1 MFLSFKKSKENFDY
15 NLLITVRSKNISFA
29 LFLEEEDRNKIIYT
43 SSVVSKGPEEIL
55 NSIDFGLKKIVSEAL
70 IDISTGKNVAKIS
83 SATVVLSSDMYESY
97 IKDLVI
103 EKDQPF
109 ILTKDQFNKAIEK
122 HAEVINAEKAG
133 KLVLERDVTNV
144 TINGYSLKNPFNK
157 KVNKLAVS
165 FYASFVDEK
174 LIENIEQTI
183 KKNLHISKIT
193 FKTHTLNKF
202 NVIRNAFLNVAN
214 YISID
219 VAENYTDVF
228 IVENNGL
235 IYRKMFNSGYQNF
248 IDEISEKCSANPQIV
263 ASEIRMYALGELKN
277 TCKPEIE
284 QNIIDQKKKWLNLFI
299 SEIVDKEGMNIPSRI
314 FLTTNKKISDIF
326 VQTLIELEAKK
337 VIFRNEKDVML
348 INCENK
354 HFAKYVVYK
363 DGVESDI
370 FTTIN
375 TINFTG

>member
-1 MFLSFKKSKENFDY
+1 MFLSFKKSNENFDY

-29 LFLEEEDRNKIIYT
+29 LFLEEADKNKIIYT
-43 SSVVSKGPEEIL
+43 SSVASKGSEEIL

-70 IDISTGKNVAKIS
+70 VDISTGGKVAKIKK
-83 SATVVLSSDMYESY
+83 AQVVLSSDMYESY

-165 FYASFVDEK
+165 FYASFVEEK
-174 LIENIEQTI
+174 LIESIEQTI
-183 KKNLHISKIT
+183 KKNVHISKIS

-219 VAENYTDVF
+219 VTENYTDIF
-228 IVENNGL
+228 IVENNSL
-235 IYRKMFNSGYQNF
+235 VYRKMFNSGYQNF
-248 IDEISEKCSANPQIV
+248 IDEISEKCSMNPQIV
-263 ASEIRMYALGELKN
+263 ESEIKMSTLGELKN

-284 QNIIDQKKKWLNLFI
+284 QGILEQKKKWLNLFI
-299 SEIVDKEGMNIPSRI
+299 SEIVDKEGLNIPSRI
-314 FLTTNKKISDIF
+314 FLATNKKVSDIF
-326 VQTLIELEAKK
+326 TQTLSDPEAKK
-337 VIFRNEKDVML
+337 LIFRNEKDLML

-354 HFAKYVVYK
+354 HFTKYVVYK

>member
-15 NLLITVRSKNISFA
+15 NLLITIRSKKISFA
-29 LFLEEEDRNKIIYT
+29 LFSETEDKSNIIYT
-43 SSVVSKGPEEIL
+43 SSIASKSSDEIL
-55 NSIDFGLKKIVSEAL
+55 SSIDIGLKKIVSEAL
-70 IDISTGKNVAKIS
+70 VDLSTGGKVAKIKT
-83 SATVVLSSDMYESY
+83 AVVVLSSDMYESY

-165 FYASFVDEK
+165 FYASFIEEK

-183 KKNLHISKIT
+183 RKNIHISKIS

-219 VAENYTDVF
+219 VVENYTDVF
-228 IVENNGL
+228 IVENNSL

-248 IDEISEKCSANPQIV
+248 IDEISEKCSMNPQIV
-263 ASEIRMYALGELKN
+263 ESEIKMSTLGELKN

-284 QNIIDQKKKWLNLFI
+284 QGILDQKKKWLNLFI
-299 SEIVDKEGMNIPSRI
+299 SEIVDKEGINIPSRI
-314 FLTTNKKISDIF
+314 FLTTNKKVSDIF
-326 VQTLIELEAKK
+326 IQTLTDADAKK
-337 VIFRNEKDVML
+337 LIFRNEKDLML

-354 HFAKYVVYK
+354 HFTKYIVYK

>member
-1 MFLSFKKSKENFDY
+1 MFLSFKKSNENFDY

-29 LFLEEEDRNKIIYT
+29 LFSETDDKSKIIYT
-43 SSVVSKGPEEIL
+43 SNVSSKGPEEIL
-55 NSIDFGLKKIVSEAL
+55 NSIDLGLKKIVSEAL
-70 IDISTGKNVAKIS
+70 VDISTGGKVAKIKK
-83 SATVVLSSDMYESY
+83 AMVVLSSDMYECY

-165 FYASFVDEK
+165 FYASFIEEK
-174 LIENIEQTI
+174 LIESIEQTI
-183 KKNLHISKIT
+183 KKNIHISKIT

-228 IVENNGL
+228 IVENNSL

-248 IDEISEKCSANPQIV
+248 IDEISEKCSMNPQIV
-263 ASEIRMYALGELKN
+263 ESEIKMSTLGELKN

-284 QNIIDQKKKWLNLFI
+284 QGILDQKKKWLNLFI
-299 SEIVDKEGMNIPSRI
+299 SEIVDKEGINIPSRI
-314 FLTTNKKISDIF
+314 FLTTNKKVSDIF
-326 VQTLIELEAKK
+326 VQTLTDPEAKNL
-337 VIFRNEKDVML
+337 IFRNEKDLML

-354 HFAKYVVYK
+354 HFTKYIVYK